1 MKAVDPQRSGFTLLE
16 VLVASVI
23 LAVAILGMI
32 SAILYIHR
40 LNQSARENELAVQG
54 GQQMVEEVIAC
65 PLDQVE
71 TSYGGYTFDVSGLS
85 PRSDDPDGK
94 VGSIEVDGSDLALV
108 QVTVQIEWTGIY
120 GDRSLRF
127 DTTMTKRE

>member
-1 MKAVDPQRSGFTLLE
+1 MRAENPLRTGFSLLE
-16 VLVASVI
+16 VLIASVV

-54 GQQMVEEVIAC
+54 GQEMVEEVLSC

-71 TSYGGYTFDVSGLS
+71 SAYGGHAFDVGGLS
-85 PRSDDPDGK
+85 ARHDDPDGR
-94 VGSIEVDGSDLALV
+94 VGTVAIDASDPTLV
-108 QVTVQIEWTGIY
+108 EVTVEVFWTGVT
-120 GDRSLRF
+120 GDRSLRL
-127 DTTMTKRE
+127 DTTMTRRE